1 MNASQVCF
9 SPNTVY
15 AHTLLLLILIV
26 FGIFAMYKMATEPMA
41 NIDLTAQLTP
51 SEMRNR
57 IKELQNLLHGT
68 QLAEQRCQT
77 DLHQLGEFIKASSSN
92 GSGTGSGRATG
103 DVVRNALLE
112 KIYNP
117 LVSPERYYPG
127 GRFNLP
133 SYTDYQM
140 IGFIHKDNER
150 YPLYGRHKYPGRS
163 DRWEYYVIDET
174 RNRLKIPFATKGD
187 IELYSG
193 DATDIPGLG
202 SGFQVNI
209 YEYESPR
216 YNPNI

>member
-15 AHTLLLLILIV
+15 AHILILIILV
-26 FGIFAMYKMATEPMA
+26 GFGLFAMYKITTEPMA
-41 NIDLTAQLTP
+41 NIDLTAQLSPT
-51 SEMRNR
+51 EMRNK
-57 IKELQNLLHGT
+57 IKELQTLLHGT
-68 QLAEQRCQT
+68 QLSEQRCQT
-77 DLHQLGEFIKASSSN
+77 DLRELGELVKT
-92 GSGTGSGRATG
+92 SGGVATGRQGG

-140 IGFIHKDNER
+140 IGFIYKDNER
-150 YPLYGRHKYPGRS
+150 YPLFGRHKYPGRS
-163 DRWEYYVIDET
+163 DRWEYYIMDET
-174 RNRLKIPFATKGD
+174 RNRLKIPFTTRGD
-187 IELYSG
+187 VELYNG
-193 DATDIPGLG
+193 DTTEIPGLG

-216 YNPNI
+216 YNPNAL